1 VFAVIAAGAGLAG
14 FVRRDALSRDDRH
27 RMRLIRPPARRYKRL
42 GTGTWGEARMK
53 ALDELTH
60 RRAAGTVDWRKA
72 MSDNVAIALIVY
84 TGLQIFL
91 TVEAIKETGLRS
103 LSMLCLII
111 LVAAIIPACHKLEKR
126 WRDLSENDAHDE
138 ALAGAYRR
146 DQILLWV
153 LALGLPFALTFF
165 FRTMA

>member
-1 VFAVIAAGAGLAG
+1 
-14 FVRRDALSRDDRH
+14 
-27 RMRLIRPPARRYKRL
+27 
-42 GTGTWGEARMK
+42 MK
-53 ALDELTH
+53 ALDEFTH
-60 RRAAGTVDWRKA
+60 RRAERAVDWRKA

-91 TVEAIKETGLRS
+91 TVEAIKETGFRS
-103 LSMLCLII
+103 LSMLCLVI
-111 LVAAIIPACHKLEKR
+111 LVAAIIPACHGLEKR
-126 WRDLSENDAHDE
+126 WRDLSESDAHDE

-153 LALGLPFALTFF
+153 LALGLPFALTFL

>member
-1 VFAVIAAGAGLAG
+1 
-14 FVRRDALSRDDRH
+14 
-27 RMRLIRPPARRYKRL
+27 
-42 GTGTWGEARMK
+42 MK
-53 ALDELTH
+53 ALEELTH
-60 RRAAGTVDWRKA
+60 GRAGRSVDWRKA

-126 WRDLSENDAHDE
+126 WRDLSESDAHDQ